1 MIDPRHLR
9 VLRAVARA
17 GSFSGAARELGYSQP
32 AISQQM
38 RALERSVGAVLTVR
52 SGRQTRLTE
61 AGRALLRHT
70 PVILASLTAA
80 QDEVAAIGGLRGGR
94 VRIVSFPSGSAAL
107 VPAAVASLAR
117 RHPGLR
123 VTLEE
128 AEPPESVASLRAGDV
143 DVALTFRYPPADPA
157 GVPAGD
163 ELAGPKRSGESGLAD
178 LTETPLLTDHLAAV
192 LPAGHHLAGRAETT
206 LADLADER
214 WIAGCPRCRGH
225 LVRACALAGFTPNI
239 AFATDDY
246 VAVQGLIAAGLG
258 VGLVPDLALR
268 SHRHAGVAVSGVR
281 PALRRDIG
289 ALTLPDMTATP
300 GVRAVLEALRAA
312 AETPPERS

>member
-1 MIDPRHLR
+1 MMDPRHLR
-9 VLRAVARA
+9 VLRAVARS
-17 GSFSGAARELGYSQP
+17 GSYSAAARELGYSQP

-38 RALERSVGAVLTVR
+38 RALERSVGAALTVR
-52 SGRQTRLTE
+52 SGRQTQLTE

-70 PVILASLTAA
+70 PAILASLTAA

-107 VPAAVASLAR
+107 VPAAIASLAE

-143 DVALTFRYPPADPA
+143 DVALTFRYPPPDPA
-157 GVPAGD
+157 GALTVDQLPGAAKPA
-163 ELAGPKRSGESGLAD
+163 EIGLAD
-178 LTETPLLTDHLAAV
+178 LTDTPLLTDHLVAV
-192 LPAGHHLAGRAETT
+192 LPAGHPLAGRAETT

-225 LVRACALAGFTPNI
+225 LVAACARAGFSPNI

-268 SHRHAGVAVSGVR
+268 SHQHRGVAVSGVR
-281 PALRRDIG
+281 PALSRDIG
-289 ALTLPDMTATP
+289 ALTLPDLTTTP
-300 GVRAVLEALRAA
+300 GVRAVLAALRAA
-312 AETPPERS
+312 VSRLPERP